1 MALSL
6 NCRPGGGSKLNRKH
20 FVLGIDGMPFSL
32 LNKKIKNNKMPKC
45 KKIIEKGNFKAID
58 SVMPPVSSVAWT
70 SYATG
75 KYPKEHGIFGFTEK
89 DSSHS
94 GLYIPTTV
102 DRKAETIWSRLSGKG
117 KKVVVLNVP
126 FTYPPEAV
134 NGIMVS
140 CFLCPKIE
148 NATYPKVFHHKL
160 AERGYIID
168 VEAPSSEEDIPRFIE
183 DLFTAMKIRVELSI
197 ELMEHTQWDYFHLH
211 IMETDRLFHFLWD
224 SVAGEKEDLYSK
236 EVDRFF
242 EALDNHIDSLF
253 CRLPHD
259 TGFTILSD
267 HGFNGIQH
275 EVQLNTWLKKEGYFH
290 PDKLYSLTPGR
301 IYIHS
306 EANEKEI
313 LKKQLKE
320 KILKLEDSSHHKV
333 IQNVFFEEEIYQGM
347 QERIGPNMVV
357 HPFNGYD
364 LKSNLREPN
373 IFTNSLLTGMHTFE
387 NAMLISTLDITDISD
402 ITGVAEKIIEEICDD
417 HI

>member
-1 MALSL
+1 M
-6 NCRPGGGSKLNRKH
+6 NKKH
-20 FVLGIDGMPFSL
+20 FVLGIDGMPFDLFNEKLIS
-32 LNKKIKNNKMPKC
+32 NKMPKC
-45 KKIIEKGNFKAID
+45 KKIIEKANFKAID

-75 KYPKEHGIFGFTEK
+75 KYPKEHGIYGFTEK
-89 DSSHS
+89 DSRHS

-102 DRKAETIWSRLSGKG
+102 DRKAETIWNRLSRKG

-148 NATYPKVFHHKL
+148 NATYPKAFYQNL

-168 VEAPSSEEDIPRFIE
+168 VEAPSSEEDKPRFIE
-183 DLFTAMKIRVELSI
+183 DLFTAMKIRTELSI
-197 ELMEHTQWDYFHLH
+197 ELMEHTKWDYFHLH
-211 IMETDRLFHFLWD
+211 IMETDRLFHFFWD
-224 SVAGEKEDLYSK
+224 SVTGEKEDQYSK

-242 EALDNHIDSLF
+242 EALDNHVDSLL
-253 CRLPHD
+253 RHLPQD

-267 HGFNGIQH
+267 HGFCGIQH
-275 EVQLNTWLKKEGYFH
+275 EVQLNTWLKKEYYFH

-306 EANEKEI
+306 EAKEKEI
-313 LKKQLKE
+313 LKQQLKE
-320 KILKLEDSSHHKV
+320 KLLTLEDSGHKV
-333 IQNVFFEEEIYQGM
+333 IQNVFFEEEIFQGM
-347 QERIGPNMVV
+347 QEETGPNMVV

-364 LKSNLREPN
+364 LKSNMRESN
-373 IFTNSLLTGMHTFE
+373 IFTDSLLTGMHTFE

-402 ITGVAEKIIEEICDD
+402 ISRVAEKIEEEICDD
-417 HI
+417 HF